1 MDLIGTKLNN
11 IGCVSVK
18 KNKKIGKNISYRF
31 ILCKIEILN

>member
-18 KNKKIGKNISYRF
+18 KNKKIGKNIYFQKVLST
-31 ILCKIEILN
+31 

>member
-18 KNKKIGKNISYRF
+18 KNKKIGKNIFLPIY
-31 ILCKIEILN
+31 IM